1 MGCKYTYVNF
11 TDLNNE
17 ELLLVFN
24 WRNNYEVRKWMYS
37 TDLVELDNH
46 FNFVERLKTDKSK
59 LYFLVK
65 RNDLPIGTFSLTGI
79 ENGEAE
85 WGYYVA
91 PDYHHKN
98 IGVEFYYYALEYIYL
113 VLKMKNVKGY
123 VLTTNKSANSFS
135 DLFGFSK
142 VISKFTSSGNNN
154 DEYFFREM
162 SENVWEEKVRKNKK
176 IERLL
181 ELTVKS
187 TI

>member
-24 WRNNYEVRKWMYS
+24 WRNNYEVRRWMYS

-65 RNDLPIGTFSLTGI
+65 RNNLPVGTFSLTAI
-79 ENGEAE
+79 EDDEAE
-85 WGYYVA
+85 WGYYIA

-98 IGVEFYYYALEYIYL
+98 IGVEFYYYVLEYIYL
-113 VLKMKNVKGY
+113 NLKMKTLKGY
-123 VLTTNKSANSFS
+123 ALTANKSANSFS
-135 DLFGFSK
+135 DLFSFSK
-142 VISKFTSSGNNN
+142 VISEFKSSENSD
-154 DEYFFREM
+154 DEYFFRELT
-162 SENVWEEKVRKNKK
+162 ENVWREKVIKNKK

-181 ELTVKS
+181 ELTVNS
-187 TI
+187 II